1 MNGLQ
6 KRALQKKITDQLV
19 DEYADDHLA
28 TIRSLIG
35 LGGASMSSMQVVMNQ
50 MNCVPEFGT
59 RNILSHCSDDAI
71 SQLAAYYN
79 IAMPDLSGRF
89 AGESEQDQWELRFS
103 EREFHTEIITHS
115 KSLFLNGHY
124 VNAVHEAC
132 KAYIKALQAKSGS
145 PKDGM
150 ELVPVLSPKG
160 NVKFNAYSTESERN
174 YQSGLE
180 QISRGVVSAFRNPA
194 AHDTAKSLDMSAIEA
209 LDMLS
214 TVSLLLKALDKA
226 IIINVGSSH

>member
-6 KRALQKKITDQLV
+6 QHALQKKLFDTLV
-19 DEYADDHLA
+19 DIYGDDFFAVAD
-28 TIRSLIG
+28 SLIG
-35 LGGASMSSMQVVMNQ
+35 IGNEVSLAIQRALPQVQRYPQFGLGSFLKSCNEA
-50 MNCVPEFGT
+50 
-59 RNILSHCSDDAI
+59 AI
-71 SQLAAYYN
+71 QQIAEHYN
-79 IAMPDLSGRF
+79 IDMPDLSGRF

-132 KAYIKALQAKSGS
+132 KAYIKALQDRSGS
-145 PKDGM
+145 QEDGAKLM
-150 ELVPVLSPKG
+150 SVLSLKG
-160 NVKFNAYSTESERN
+160 NIKFNDLSSESKQN

-180 QISRGVVSAFRNPA
+180 QISRGVVSAFRNVA
-194 AHDTAKSLDMSAIEA
+194 AHDTAKSLDMSATEA

-226 IIINVGSSH
+226 TVSNVGSSH